1 MTFSLKRV
9 NAILLKD
16 WKDLLKNSYIIFTLA
31 FPLIFAVILGKVEAE
46 AEGPQ
51 TTFLINF
58 ALVISGC
65 FVQAAMIAEEKEK
78 NTLRGL
84 LLSPASTLEVLVG
97 KSALSAI
104 VTIIVIIGSILL
116 SGFEPP
122 SIFLFSLNVFLCL
135 IIYITLGTLLGLFSR
150 NVMETTIIGM
160 PVLMIFGVGSL
171 LKNVVDSKILLKII
185 SFLPNEQ
192 SDIILSE
199 LSKNGG
205 FNDVMNN
212 LLILVVWVVIML
224 AVTFYT
230 YGKRRFDK

>member
-31 FPLIFAVILGKVEAE
+31 FPLIFAVILGKVES
-46 AEGPQ
+46 EGPQ

-97 KSALSAI
+97 KSSLSAI

-171 LKNVVDSKILLKII
+171 LQNVVDSKILLKII

-199 LSKNGG
+199 LNKNGG

>member
-31 FPLIFAVILGKVEAE
+31 FPLIFAVILGKVES
-46 AEGPQ
+46 EGPQ

-171 LKNVVDSKILLKII
+171 LQNVVDSKILLKII

-199 LSKNGG
+199 LNKNGG

>member
-31 FPLIFAVILGKVEAE
+31 FPLIFAVIIGKYDD
-46 AEGPQ
+46 GGLFI
-51 TTFLINF
+51 TFPINF

-65 FVQAAMIAEEKEK
+65 FVQAAMVAEEKEK

-84 LLSPASTLEVLVG
+84 LLSPASTLEVLIG

-104 VTIIVIIGSILL
+104 VTIIVIVASVFL
-116 SGFEPP
+116 SGFETP
-122 SIFLFSLNVFLCL
+122 SIFLFSLNVLLCL
-135 IIYITLGTLLGLFSR
+135 IIYITVGTLLGLFSR
-150 NVMETTIIGM
+150 TVMETTIIGM

-171 LKNVVDSKILLKII
+171 IKSAVNNEILLKII

-192 SDIILSE
+192 FDEIISQ

-205 FNDVMNN
+205 LSDVINN
-212 LLILVVWVVIML
+212 FLILVVWVLVML
-224 AVTFYT
+224 AITFYT

>member
-16 WKDLLKNSYIIFTLA
+16 WKDLLKNSYILFTLA
-31 FPLIFAVILGKVEAE
+31 FPLIFAVMIGKLGLDGAF
-46 AEGPQ
+46 
-51 TTFLINF
+51 TTFPINF

-65 FVQAAMIAEEKEK
+65 FVQAAMVAEEKEK

-84 LLSPASTLEVLVG
+84 LLSPASTLEVLIG

-104 VTIIVIIGSILL
+104 ITIIVIIASVFL
-116 SGFEPP
+116 SGYQPP
-122 SIFLFSLNVFLCL
+122 SILIFSLNVLLCL
-135 IIYITLGTLLGLFSR
+135 IIYITVGTLLGLLSR
-150 NVMETTIIGM
+150 TVMETTIIGM
-160 PVLMIFGVGSL
+160 PVLMIFGTGSL
-171 LKNVVDSKILLKII
+171 LKGLVDNKIFSKII

-192 SDIILSE
+192 FDEILLE

-205 FNDVMNN
+205 LKDVINN
-212 LLILVVWVVIML
+212 LLILFVWVVVML
-224 AVTFYT
+224 LITFYT

>member
-31 FPLIFAVILGKVEAE
+31 FPLIFAVIIGKYDDG
-46 AEGPQ
+46 GPFN
-51 TTFLINF
+51 TFPINI

-65 FVQAAMIAEEKEK
+65 FVQAAMVAEEKEK

-84 LLSPASTLEVLVG
+84 LLSPASTLEVLIG

-104 VTIIVIIGSILL
+104 VTILVIVASVLL
-116 SGFEPP
+116 SGFETP
-122 SIFLFSLNVFLCL
+122 SIFLFSLNVLLCL
-135 IIYITLGTLLGLFSR
+135 IIYITVGTLLGLFSR
-150 NVMETTIIGM
+150 TVMETTIIGM

-171 LKNVVDSKILLKII
+171 IKSAVNNEILLKII

-192 SDIILSE
+192 FEEIISQ

-205 FNDVMNN
+205 LSDVINN
-212 LLILVVWVVIML
+212 FLILVVWVLVML
-224 AVTFYT
+224 AITFYT
-230 YGKRRFDK
+230 YGKSRFDK

>member
-31 FPLIFAVILGKVEAE
+31 FPLIFAVILGKVES
-46 AEGPQ
+46 EGPQ

-122 SIFLFSLNVFLCL
+122 SIFLFSFNVFLCL

-171 LKNVVDSKILLKII
+171 LQNVVDSKILLKII

-199 LSKNGG
+199 LNKNGG

>member
-31 FPLIFAVILGKVEAE
+31 FPLIFAVILGKVES
-46 AEGPQ
+46 EGPQ

-171 LKNVVDSKILLKII
+171 LQNVVDSKILLKII

-199 LSKNGG
+199 LNKNGG
-205 FNDVMNN
+205 FNNVMNN